1 MEYRKIDVA
10 QINALWELQKQYKT
24 EIGEDIPGDI
34 DKIHL
39 AEALSKDK
47 IFFYGVWSDNSLI
60 GCCSITVGFS
70 TFDYMPCGTL
80 EDFYISPEFR
90 HNGIARQLVQFAY
103 RTSGVSS
110 MTVGCADC
118 DVQMYESLGFSI
130 HLGNLLAFEQ

>member
-10 QINALWELQKQYKT
+10 QLQLVFLLLIICHAVLW
-24 EIGEDIPGDI
+24 
-34 DKIHL
+34 KI
-39 AEALSKDK
+39 
-47 IFFYGVWSDNSLI
+47 
-60 GCCSITVGFS
+60 
-70 TFDYMPCGTL
+70 
-80 EDFYISPEFR
+80 FYISPEFR

-130 HLGNLLAFEQ
+130 HLGNLLAFGE